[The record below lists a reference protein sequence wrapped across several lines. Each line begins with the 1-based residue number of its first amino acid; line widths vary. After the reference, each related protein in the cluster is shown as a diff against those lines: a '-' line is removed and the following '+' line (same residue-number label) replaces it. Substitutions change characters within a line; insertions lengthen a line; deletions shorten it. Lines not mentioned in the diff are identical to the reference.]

1 MQAGLNQ
8 TVFDVIC
15 GCITHS
21 DFLIQKLIMIVKPR
35 ILSFSSLIS
44 GVDRLRQFKL
54 RRFFSA
60 EVTSEF

>member
-21 DFLIQKLIMIVKPR
+21 DFLIQELIMIVKLGL
-35 ILSFSSLIS
+35 LSFSSSIS
-44 GVDRLRQFKL
+44 TVDRLPQFI
-54 RRFFSA
+54 
-60 EVTSEF
+60 